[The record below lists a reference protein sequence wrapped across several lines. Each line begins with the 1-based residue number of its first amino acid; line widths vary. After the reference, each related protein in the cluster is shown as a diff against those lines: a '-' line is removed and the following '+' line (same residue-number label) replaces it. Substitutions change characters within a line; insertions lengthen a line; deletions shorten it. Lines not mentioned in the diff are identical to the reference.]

1 MSEGVRG
8 RAAIVYS
15 KGAAAI
21 VQGGCEEWLPT
32 CRGALDAVPIEYQA
46 THVVFFMGF
55 TGHELA
61 VNDMTYHQSS
71 SIDATT
77 PNIAQRSSLHGAWA
91 DHERYNI
98 SPSGFN

>member
-1 MSEGVRG
+1 MSQGVRG

-21 VQGGCEEWLPT
+21 VQGGFEDWLPT

-46 THVVFFMGF
+46 SHNVLLMGF
-55 TGHELA
+55 
-61 VNDMTYHQSS
+61 TYHQSS

-77 PNIAQRSSLHGAWA
+77 PNLAQRSSLHGAWA

-98 SPSGFN
+98 SSSGFN